1 MKEQKGLIH
10 LYMGKGKGKTTASLG
25 LALRA
30 AGAGLQVSIIQFLKG
45 KPSNEFKSIEKI
57 PQISITHF
65 GRNKFLTEDNHDP
78 IDEKLANDGLDY
90 AKKIINEQKIN
101 LLILDEIT
109 IAVAF
114 HLLKKEDVIQ
124 LLKQKPKELTIV
136 LTGRIA
142 DEDFITISDLVTDLK
157 EIKHPFQQGI
167 KPQSGIDF

>member
-30 AGAGLQVSIIQFLKG
+30 AGAGLKVSIIQFLKG
-45 KPSNEFKSIEKI
+45 TPSNEFKSIEKI

-65 GRNKFLTEDNHDP
+65 GRNKFLTKNNHDP

-136 LTGRIA
+136 LTGRMA
-142 DEDFITISDLVTDLK
+142 DEDFISISDLVTDLK

-167 KPQSGIDF
+167 KPQPGIDY